1 MTPTRIV
8 ERDALAIHDRLL
20 ALDGGAPGVCDPG
33 LLASA
38 LARPPQHNAYGDAPD
53 IVRLAALY
61 THGIFSN
68 HPFVDGNER
77 VGFVVG
83 VLTLELNACTFTA
96 PQELAT
102 LAVLYLAAGTPAWT
116 GTNASY
122 AIMLGRPTA
131 LEAEP
136 PHRCDIWP
144 ACRGRCMNHVRRT

>member
-38 LARPPQHNAYGDAPD
+38 LARPPQHHAYGDAPD

-96 PQELAT
+96 PQELDPRGA
-102 LAVLYLAAGTPAWT
+102 LPRRWDT
-116 GTNASY
+116 GLDGYERFLRDHARS
-122 AIMLGRPTA
+122 ADGA
-131 LEAEP
+131 
-136 PHRCDIWP
+136 
-144 ACRGRCMNHVRRT
+144 